1 LEAVK
6 ESVVTFLGAEED
18 WSRSIVFRLKR
29 KKTTATATT
38 KNARNGAKVNA
49 RRFERETSERR

>member
-18 WSRSIVFRLKR
+18 WSGSMVFRLKW

-38 KNARNGAKVNA
+38 KNARKGAKAKA
-49 RRFERETSERR
+49 RCFERETSERR